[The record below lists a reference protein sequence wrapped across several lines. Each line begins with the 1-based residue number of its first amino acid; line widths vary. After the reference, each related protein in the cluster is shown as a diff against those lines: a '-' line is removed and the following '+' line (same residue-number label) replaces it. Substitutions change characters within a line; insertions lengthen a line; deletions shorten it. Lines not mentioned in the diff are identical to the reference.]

1 MIRPDLPLLEVRG
14 LELSLGPPQARVEI
28 LKGIDFDLWPGE
40 MLGLVGSSGAGKS
53 LATLCILGLL
63 PAGAERRGSIRLA
76 GAGELGGKAA
86 PWSAVRGST
95 ISIVVQ
101 DPAAA
106 LDPLLRVGSFF
117 VESARSRGIGAA
129 AARKRGEGLLEKMAL
144 PDPDRLWRAYPHELS
159 GGQRQRLLL
168 ALALFHSP
176 RILIAD
182 EPTTAL
188 DVTVQAQIFGLLRRL
203 VREEG
208 LAILLVTHD
217 LALVAENCNRMV
229 LLEDGRSVEQGRV
242 EEIFAAP
249 RHPATRRLMA
259 AAGVA
264 AAS

>member
-1 MIRPDLPLLEVRG
+1 MRPDPPLLEVRG
-14 LELSLGPPQARVEI
+14 LELTLGPADARAEI
-28 LKGIDFDLWPGE
+28 LRGVDFELWPGE

-53 LATLCILGLL
+53 LATLCLLGLL
-63 PAGAERRGSIRLA
+63 PAGAERRGAIRLA
-76 GAGELGGKAA
+76 GAGELGTPAA
-86 PWSAVRGST
+86 PWSAVRGSA

-117 VESARSRGIGAA
+117 TESARARGIGARVA
-129 AARKRGEGLLEKMAL
+129 ERRGRELLERMAL
-144 PDPDRLWRAYPHELS
+144 PDPGRLWRAYSHELS
-159 GGQRQRLLL
+159 GGQRQRVLL
-168 ALALFHSP
+168 ALALMHSP

-188 DVTVQAQIFGLLRRL
+188 DVTVQAQIFALLREL
-203 VREEG
+203 VQEQG

-217 LALVAENCNRMV
+217 LALVAENCARMV

-242 EEIFAAP
+242 AEVFAAP

-264 AAS
+264 VAG